1 MPTEM
6 ELTLEQTQQGVSY
19 EISFDES
26 NTHVLERFNT
36 SAGNPVKEIL
46 LKLNLPDH
54 RKLKDGGEAS
64 DKTTSL
70 SASTFSCLNASL
82 WAASIIPL
90 TRLDFTLS
98 FLLNASPTTFA
109 LSEYHTNHS
118 SKSEKPLLVLRST
131 HTSDSSQL
139 GK

>member
-1 MPTEM
+1 MPLLYLSKSESYIHFVYPL
-6 ELTLEQTQQGVSY
+6 EDAKQYSNPIASLTLSVA
-19 EISFDES
+19 
-26 NTHVLERFNT
+26 
-36 SAGNPVKEIL
+36 SA
-46 LKLNLPDH
+46 
-54 RKLKDGGEAS
+54 
-64 DKTTSL
+64 KTTSL

-118 SKSEKPLLVLRST
+118 LKSEKPLLVLRST